1 MALPLKYNL
10 RNIIVRKASTLA
22 TAITIGLTVAVFLMV
37 MALARGIDL
46 TLSTSG
52 EPLNLIVLREGST
65 AELNSTLTKENF
77 NDLIYLDGVEREA
90 DKPLATGELVTLIY
104 KARKGMNQGSNVT
117 VRGVGPMSFKLRSGF
132 QTTSGRLFEPG
143 LTEAVVSKRIAE
155 RFQGLDIGDRF
166 RIQTTDYTV
175 VGLFD
180 SAGKAFESEIWV
192 DINSLTSTTKRDI
205 FSSVLLRAKD
215 QNALAAMSK
224 RITDDPKLHLKAL
237 SERTFYEDQQGTA
250 SGALK
255 GLAIFISFIMA
266 VGAGFAGMNTMYAA
280 VARRTKEIGT
290 LRVLGFGRLSIL
302 IAFLL
307 ESVTIALIGALIG
320 ILLALPL
327 NFVSTGTSNWV
338 TFSEI
343 AFNFKVTPDLM
354 IFALIFGGSY
364 RLRGISVAF
373 NSRIS
378 IQNRRCFACLIC
390 E

>member
-10 RNIIVRKASTLA
+10 RNIIVRKGSTLA
-22 TAITIGLTVAVFLMV
+22 TAFTIGLTVAVFLLV
-37 MALARGIDL
+37 MALARGIDS
-46 TLSTSG
+46 TLASSG
-52 EPLNLIVLREGST
+52 ELLNMIVLREGST
-65 AELNSTLTKENF
+65 AELNSSITQENF
-77 NDLIYLDGVEREA
+77 KDLMYLDGVARENEQ
-90 DKPLATGELVTLIY
+90 PLAAGENITLIY
-104 KARKGMNQGSNVT
+104 KARKGMSQGSNIT
-117 VRGVGPMSFKLRSGF
+117 IRGVGPMSFKLRSGF
-132 QTTSGRLFEPG
+132 KVVSGRLFQPG

-155 RFQGLDIGDRF
+155 RFQGLEIGDKF

-192 DINSLTSTTKRDI
+192 DINSLASTTKRTDS
-205 FSSVLLRAKD
+205 FSIALLRVKD
-215 QNALAAMSK
+215 QNALNALTK
-224 RITDDPKLHLKAL
+224 RITDDPKLHLKAT
-237 SERTFYEDQQGTA
+237 SERSFYEEQQGQA

-255 GLAIFISFIMA
+255 ALAVFITFIMA

-307 ESVTIALIGALIG
+307 ESVAIALIGAAIG
-320 ILLALPL
+320 IVLSLPL

-343 AFNFKVTPDLM
+343 AFNFRVTPDLM
-354 IFALIFGGSY
+354 VWALTFGAVIGFVGSLFPSI
-364 RLRGISVAF
+364 RASRFRIVDALRA
-373 NSRIS
+373 
-378 IQNRRCFACLIC
+378 
-390 E
+390 

>member
-1 MALPLKYNL
+1 MALPLKYNI
-10 RNIIVRKASTLA
+10 RNIIVRKGSTLA
-22 TAITIGLTVAVFLMV
+22 TAFTIGLTVAVFLMV

-46 TLSTSG
+46 TLASSG
-52 EPLNLIVLREGST
+52 EPLNMIVLREGST
-65 AELNSTLTKENF
+65 AELNSSVSREQF
-77 NDLIYLDGVEREA
+77 NDLIYLDGVQRES
-90 DKPLATGELVTLIY
+90 DKPMAAGELITLIY
-104 KARKGMNQGSNVT
+104 KARKGMSQGSNVT

-132 QTTSGRLFEPG
+132 KTVAGREFQPG

-155 RFQGLDIGDRF
+155 RFQGLDIGDKF

-192 DINSLTSTTKRDI
+192 DMNSLASTTKRDNY
-205 FSSVLLRAKD
+205 SSVLMRVKD
-215 QNALAAMSK
+215 QNALTALSK

-237 SERTFYEDQQGTA
+237 SERVFYEDQQGAA
-250 SGALK
+250 SGSLKAL
-255 GLAIFISFIMA
+255 AVFISFIMA

-302 IAFLL
+302 AAFLL
-307 ESVTIALIGALIG
+307 ESVAIALIGAVIG

-327 NFVSTGTSNWV
+327 NFISTGTSNWV

-343 AFNFKVTPDLM
+343 AFNFRVTLDLM
-354 IFALIFGGSY
+354 IFALIFGAVIGFVGSLLPSIRASRY
-364 RLRGISVAF
+364 KIVDALRA
-373 NSRIS
+373 
-378 IQNRRCFACLIC
+378 
-390 E
+390 

>member
-1 MALPLKYNL
+1 MALPLKYNI
-10 RNIIVRKASTLA
+10 RNIIVRKGSTLA
-22 TAITIGLTVAVFLMV
+22 TAFTIGLTVTVFLMV

-46 TLSTSG
+46 TLSSSG
-52 EPLNLIVLREGST
+52 EPLNMIVLREGST
-65 AELNSTLTKENF
+65 AELNSSLTRENF

-90 DKPLATGELVTLIY
+90 DKPLAAGELVTLIY
-104 KARKGMNQGSNVT
+104 KARKGMSQGSNVT

-132 QTTSGRLFEPG
+132 QTVAGRLFQPG

-155 RFQGLDIGDRF
+155 RFQGLDVGDRF

-192 DINSLTSTTKRDI
+192 DINSLASTTKRENY
-205 FSSVLLRAKD
+205 SSVLMRVKD
-215 QNALAAMSK
+215 ENALSALSK
-224 RITDDPKLHLKAL
+224 RITDDPKLHLKAV
-237 SERTFYEDQQGTA
+237 SERTFYEDQQGVA

-255 GLAIFISFIMA
+255 GLAVFISFIMA

-290 LRVLGFGRLSIL
+290 LRVLGFSRFSIL

-307 ESVTIALIGALIG
+307 ESVAIALIGAAIG
-320 ILLALPL
+320 IVLALPL

-343 AFNFKVTPDLM
+343 AFNFRVTLDLM
-354 IFALIFGGSY
+354 IFALIFGGVIGLIGSLLPSI
-364 RLRGISVAF
+364 RASRFKIVDALRA
-373 NSRIS
+373 
-378 IQNRRCFACLIC
+378 
-390 E
+390 

>member
-1 MALPLKYNL
+1 MALPLKYNI
-10 RNIIVRKASTLA
+10 RNIIVRKGSTLA
-22 TAITIGLTVAVFLMV
+22 TAFTIGLTVAVFLMV

-46 TLSTSG
+46 TLASSG
-52 EPLNLIVLREGST
+52 EPLNVIVLREGST
-65 AELNSTLTKENF
+65 AELTSSVTRENF
-77 NDLIYLDGVEREA
+77 NDLIYLDGVQSEN
-90 DKPLATGELVTLIY
+90 DKPLATAELVTLIY
-104 KARKGMNQGSNVT
+104 KPRKGMSQGSNVT

-132 QTTSGRLFEPG
+132 KTIAGREFQPG
-143 LTEAVVSKRIAE
+143 QTEAVVSKRIAE
-155 RFQGLDIGDRF
+155 RFQGLDIGDKF

-192 DINSLTSTTKRDI
+192 DINSLASTTKRDGGY
-205 FSSVLLRAKD
+205 SSVLLRAKD
-215 QNALAAMSK
+215 QGALSALTN
-224 RITDDPKLHLKAL
+224 RITNDQKLHLKAV
-237 SERTFYEDQQGTA
+237 SERVFYEDQQGAT

-255 GLAIFISFIMA
+255 GLAVFISFIMA

-290 LRVLGFGRLSIL
+290 LRVLGFGRFSIL

-307 ESVTIALIGALIG
+307 ESVAIALIGAVIG

-343 AFNFKVTPDLM
+343 AFNFRVTFDLM
-354 IFALIFGGSY
+354 ISALIFGAVIGLIGSLLPSIRASRY
-364 RLRGISVAF
+364 KIVDALRA
-373 NSRIS
+373 
-378 IQNRRCFACLIC
+378 
-390 E
+390 